1 MYIYYAKRKSEKAKR
16 VSYDPLTKVALI
28 DEGFYVIVSNKIY
41 NDMTIKKIEGI
52 EGKKAE
58 ILKIRLGRKGL
69 KGLIP

>member
-16 VSYDPLTKVALI
+16 VSYDPLTKAALI
-28 DEGFYVIVSNKIY
+28 DEGFYVIVSDKIY
-41 NDMTIKKIEGI
+41 DDMTIKKIEGI